1 MTYRSRFAP
10 FFAAV
15 LLSAAVGCDSD
26 EPSDTMGENTDFPGD
41 EPTDDEPMDDEPMDD
56 TDDDLPGDDGAEDT
70 DEPGD
75 DGTADLFACE
85 LAESCGELFLHIDL
99 EPAESID
106 CVANLTATGGPGVY
120 RFLESLGPDLYE
132 TYIQTV
138 VRADGTAI
146 RQTKFRE
153 CFDCSGEEE
162 DATEWDVRVPQLCD
176 VEIDADAWAGCEGT
190 GSCGEIWS
198 YSNCVD
204 APELECADLDE
215 ALDG

>member
-1 MTYRSRFAP
+1 MTYLSRFAP
-10 FFAAV
+10 LLAVV
-15 LLSAAVGCDSD
+15 LLSTAVGCDGE
-26 EPSDTMGENTDFPGD
+26 EPSDTMGENSDLP
-41 EPTDDEPMDDEPMDD
+41 DDEPMDDDSAGDEPK
-56 TDDDLPGDDGAEDT
+56 DDDSAGGEDPGSA

-75 DGTADLFACE
+75 DPAADLFACE
-85 LAESCGELFLHIDL
+85 VAETCGELFLHIDL

-138 VRADGTAI
+138 IRADGTAI

-162 DATEWDVRVPQLCD
+162 DALEWDVRVPQVCN
-176 VEIDADAWAGCEGT
+176 VEVDADAWALCEGT

-204 APELECADLDE
+204 APEVECADLDE